1 MNCLQRSY
9 GPKLLGVASALPRI
23 ALQLD
28 ADERTLRRAVE
39 RGAVR
44 ARRPSPRALELA
56 PGELAYLRS
65 HWTLLSRLT
74 QALRH
79 EPNVELAVLY
89 GSAAR
94 GDEHR
99 DSDVDVL
106 VSFRRDDSPARSR
119 LARRLE
125 EVVDRPVDV
134 ARFSRVRK
142 EAPQLLL
149 NAIDDGRVLVDRTG
163 SWPRLRAQRETI
175 ARAARRQRRRNRQR
189 AADSIAQLT

>member
-1 MNCLQRSY
+1 MICIQRSY
-9 GPKLLGVASALPRI
+9 LPKIAGVASALPRI

-39 RGAVR
+39 RGAIR

-65 HWTLLSRLT
+65 HWPVLSTLT

-79 EPNVELAVLY
+79 DPNVELAVLY

-99 DSDVDVL
+99 GSDVDVL
-106 VSFRRDDSPARSR
+106 ASFRSDDDGAPSR

-125 EVVDRPVDV
+125 EAIGKPVDV
-134 ARFSRVRK
+134 ARLSRVRRQ
-142 EAPQLLL
+142 APLLL
-149 NAIDDGRVLVDRTG
+149 LAAIDDGRVLVDRNG
-163 SWPRLRAQRETI
+163 SWPRLRNQRETI
-175 ARAARRQRRRNRQR
+175 ARAARRQRQRDRQR
-189 AADSIAQLT
+189 AADAFAQLT

>member
-1 MNCLQRSY
+1 M
-9 GPKLLGVASALPRI
+9 ASALPRI
-23 ALQLD
+23 AAQLD
-28 ADERTLRRAVE
+28 ADERTLRRAVQ

-65 HWTLLSRLT
+65 HWSLLSALT

-99 DSDVDVL
+99 ASDVDVL
-106 VSFRRDDSPARSR
+106 VSFRTDDDAARSA

-125 EVVDRPVDV
+125 EALQRPVDV
-134 ARFSRVRK
+134 ARLSRVRRQ
-142 EAPQLLL
+142 APLLL
-149 NAIDDGRVLVDRTG
+149 LAALDDGRVLVDRDG
-163 SWPRLRAQRETI
+163 SWPKLRAQRETI
-175 ARAARRQRRRNRQR
+175 ARAARRHRQR
-189 AADSIAQLT
+189 SRRQAADAIAQLTDAA

>member
-1 MNCLQRSY
+1 
-9 GPKLLGVASALPRI
+9 VASALPRI
-23 ALQLD
+23 AVQLD
-28 ADERTLRRAVE
+28 VDERTLRRAVA
-39 RGAVR
+39 RGTIR

-56 PGELAYLRS
+56 SGELEYLRS
-65 HWTLLSRLT
+65 HWTLLSTLT

-94 GDEHR
+94 GDEHG

-106 VSFRRDDSPARSR
+106 VSFRRDESAARSR

-125 EVVDRPVDV
+125 EVLDRPVDI
-134 ARFSRVRK
+134 ARFARVRK

-149 NAIDDGRVLVDRTG
+149 NAIDEGRVLVDRNG
-163 SWPRLRAQRETI
+163 SWPRLRDQRETI
-175 ARAARRQRRRNRQR
+175 ARAARRQRRRDRQR
-189 AADSIAQLT
+189 AAAAIAQLT